1 MSDSENR
8 QNPNSGGDNG
18 SRHQACRGE
27 EDWRGLL
34 RRADGEIARFLGF
47 YEESVRIPEEE
58 LDGDRLDRCAL
69 AMGWHLSSD
78 DEPDASGGDAADSD
92 EENASGDDVPAQE
105 FSAVYSLHNLPES
118 IAVSAV
124 ARFAESRW
132 NRLLRLPCADG
143 FSARSASALAGTLA
157 SAHRDMLLAID
168 AEDALEFGLAICLMK
183 NAHAALN
190 RHFAEMEN
198 FPAPPREA
206 ACVKLIRELRC
217 ALMDLRDVCLRI
229 LRDSREELD
238 ALREK

>member
-18 SRHQACRGE
+18 SRHQTCRGE
-27 EDWRGLL
+27 EEWRGLL
-34 RRADGEIARFLGF
+34 RRADGEVARFLGF
-47 YEESVRIPEEE
+47 YEESVRIPEEK

-78 DEPDASGGDAADSD
+78 EEPDASEDVGQD
-92 EENASGDDVPAQE
+92 EESAPSDDVPAQE

-118 IAVSAV
+118 IAVSALV
-124 ARFAESRW
+124 RFAESRW

-143 FSARSASALAGTLA
+143 FSARPASALAGTLA

-198 FPAPPREA
+198 FPAPPQDA
-206 ACVKLIRELRC
+206 ACMRLIRELRC

-238 ALREK
+238 RIREK